1 MISRY
6 LASEYSRFFMLFLG
20 AFVIMI
26 FIGNVFGNLSIIF
39 EDWEGFLRF
48 LRKTAL
54 IMPQLMEFTIPIT
67 VLLATI
73 TTLSTLNRTSELLA
87 IRASG
92 VGPWNLA
99 WPLLLVTLV
108 IAAVTYLGQNYL
120 SVWMQRQ
127 WTETASTENLQP
139 IWKVGPDNKLYFFG
153 KLPEKGKLES
163 VTLFQWQ
170 TEPYRIV
177 ERTAIEKGEQQ
188 KTSWNFQDLQQ
199 YRFSENHLKLQNLD
213 ELNLKIEE
221 VPSLKFEKAVSPR
234 NLPLFELRKKSK
246 IFKRRAGCHQ
256 PSCCTFSEISLPR
269 STFCHGFPRT
279 FPFLIPQQK
288 RHGCRIHGT
297 KLSAGHPFLDPESD
311 PACFRRRR
319 RNPSAACQLGQHWA
333 FRSHRLVAAFSLPGL
348 MLCFGFAFQL
358 LNKK

>member
-6 LASEYSRFFMLFLG
+6 LAGEYSRFFILFLS
-20 AFVIMI
+20 AFLIMI

-48 LRKTAL
+48 LRQTAL
-54 IMPQLMEFTIPIT
+54 IIPQLMEFTIPIT

-73 TTLSTLNRTSELLA
+73 TTLSTLNQTSELLA

-108 IAAVTYLGQNYL
+108 IAAVSYLGQNYL

-127 WTETASTENLQP
+127 WTETVSTENLQP

-170 TEPYRIV
+170 TEPS
-177 ERTAIEKGEQQ
+177 G
-188 KTSWNFQDLQQ
+188 
-199 YRFSENHLKLQNLD
+199 
-213 ELNLKIEE
+213 
-221 VPSLKFEKAVSPR
+221 
-234 NLPLFELRKKSK
+234 
-246 IFKRRAGCHQ
+246 
-256 PSCCTFSEISLPR
+256 
-269 STFCHGFPRT
+269 
-279 FPFLIPQQK
+279 
-288 RHGCRIHGT
+288 
-297 KLSAGHPFLDPESD
+297 
-311 PACFRRRR
+311 
-319 RNPSAACQLGQHWA
+319 
-333 FRSHRLVAAFSLPGL
+333 
-348 MLCFGFAFQL
+348 L
-358 LNKK
+358 LNGLRLRRESNKKHPGIFRIFNNTGFQKITLNFKSWMS

>member
-120 SVWMQRQ
+120 SAWMQRQ
-127 WTETASTENLQP
+127 WTETVSTENLQP

-188 KTSWNFQDLQQ
+188 KASWNFQDLQQ
-199 YRFSENHLKLQNLD
+199 YRFSENHLKLQNLN
-213 ELNLKIEE
+213 ELNMKIEE
-221 VPSLKFEKAVSPR
+221 HFLH
-234 NLPLFELRKKSK
+234 RKDQFLIL
-246 IFKRRAGCHQ
+246 IFGKCRHMMWDMRISKRRMEYQ
-256 PSCCTFSEISLPR
+256 ILNVR
-269 STFCHGFPRT
+269 K
-279 FPFLIPQQK
+279 FL
-288 RHGCRIHGT
+288 
-297 KLSAGHPFLDPESD
+297 
-311 PACFRRRR
+311 
-319 RNPSAACQLGQHWA
+319 N
-333 FRSHRLVAAFSLPGL
+333 
-348 MLCFGFAFQL
+348 
-358 LNKK
+358 

>member
-108 IAAVTYLGQNYL
+108 IAAVTYFGQNYL

-234 NLPLFELRKKSK
+234 NLPLFELRN
-246 IFKRRAGCHQ
+246 
-256 PSCCTFSEISLPR
+256 EIS
-269 STFCHGFPRT
+269 TET
-279 FPFLIPQQK
+279 IYEVEDLINSIKNTPTSFQK
-288 RHGCRIHGT
+288 TIAEVKINMRHFQHVVAQFKDASSKVDLRVPDLQVLGRE
-297 KLSAGHPFLDPESD
+297 AG
-311 PACFRRRR
+311 A
-319 RNPSAACQLGQHWA
+319 LGAQREGRHA
-333 FRSHRLVAAFSLPGL
+333 GAG
-348 MLCFGFAFQL
+348 
-358 LNKK
+358 

>member
-6 LASEYSRFFMLFLG
+6 LANEYSRFFMLFLG

-108 IAAVTYLGQNYL
+108 IAAVSYLGQNYL
-120 SVWMQRQ
+120 SVWM
-127 WTETASTENLQP
+127 
-139 IWKVGPDNKLYFFG
+139 
-153 KLPEKGKLES
+153 
-163 VTLFQWQ
+163 
-170 TEPYRIV
+170 
-177 ERTAIEKGEQQ
+177 
-188 KTSWNFQDLQQ
+188 
-199 YRFSENHLKLQNLD
+199 
-213 ELNLKIEE
+213 
-221 VPSLKFEKAVSPR
+221 
-234 NLPLFELRKKSK
+234 
-246 IFKRRAGCHQ
+246 
-256 PSCCTFSEISLPR
+256 
-269 STFCHGFPRT
+269 
-279 FPFLIPQQK
+279 
-288 RHGCRIHGT
+288 
-297 KLSAGHPFLDPESD
+297 
-311 PACFRRRR
+311 
-319 RNPSAACQLGQHWA
+319 
-333 FRSHRLVAAFSLPGL
+333 
-348 MLCFGFAFQL
+348 
-358 LNKK
+358 

>member
-108 IAAVTYLGQNYL
+108 ISAVTYFGQNYL

-127 WTETASTENLQP
+127 WTETVSTENLQP

-188 KTSWNFQDLQQ
+188 KASWNFQDLQQ
-199 YRFSENHLKLQNLD
+199 YFSTLIWFRQ
-213 ELNLKIEE
+213 
-221 VPSLKFEKAVSPR
+221 
-234 NLPLFELRKKSK
+234 
-246 IFKRRAGCHQ
+246 
-256 PSCCTFSEISLPR
+256 SLPA
-269 STFCHGFPRT
+269 
-279 FPFLIPQQK
+279 
-288 RHGCRIHGT
+288 CR
-297 KLSAGHPFLDPESD
+297 
-311 PACFRRRR
+311 
-319 RNPSAACQLGQHWA
+319 
-333 FRSHRLVAAFSLPGL
+333 
-348 MLCFGFAFQL
+348 
-358 LNKK
+358 

>member
-120 SVWMQRQ
+120 SVWMPRQ

-177 ERTAIEKGEQQ
+177 ERTAIQKGEQQ
-188 KTSWNFQDLQQ
+188 KASWNFQDLQQ

-213 ELNLKIEE
+213 ELNMKIEE
-221 VPSLKFEKAVSPR
+221 IPSLKFEKAISPR
-234 NLPLFELRKKSK
+234 NLPLFELRNEIENLQKKVAEK
-246 IFKRRAGCHQ
+246 YGY
-256 PSCCTFSEISLPR
+256 
-269 STFCHGFPRT
+269 
-279 FPFLIPQQK
+279 
-288 RHGCRIHGT
+288 
-297 KLSAGHPFLDPESD
+297 KLVDHKLELYG
-311 PACFRRRR
+311 
-319 RNPSAACQLGQHWA
+319 
-333 FRSHRLVAAFSLPGL
+333 V
-348 MLCFGFAFQL
+348 
-358 LNKK
+358 KKK

>member
-6 LASEYSRFFMLFLG
+6 LAGEYSRFFILFLS
-20 AFVIMI
+20 AFLIMI

-127 WTETASTENLQP
+127 WTETVSTENLQP

-188 KTSWNFQDLQQ
+188 KASWNFQDLQQ
-199 YRFSENHLKLQNLD
+199 YRFSENHLKLQKLD
-213 ELNLKIEE
+213 ELNMKIEE
-221 VPSLKFEKAVSPR
+221 IPSLKFEKAVSPR
-234 NLPLFELRKKSK
+234 NLPLFELRN
-246 IFKRRAGCHQ
+246 
-256 PSCCTFSEISLPR
+256 EIENL
-269 STFCHGFPRT
+269 
-279 FPFLIPQQK
+279 QK
-288 RHGCRIHGT
+288 
-297 KLSAGHPFLDPESD
+297 E
-311 PACFRRRR
+311 
-319 RNPSAACQLGQHWA
+319 GQDVI
-333 FRSHRLVAAFSLPGL
+333 SHRVALFQKLAFPVQLFVMVFLGLSLSSSHSRKGMAAESMAISCLLGILFWILNQILLALGDAGEIHPLPASWGSIGL
-348 MLCFGFAFQL
+348 FAFIAWL
-358 LNKK
+358 LHFRYRV